1 MKYLIKKELGHFFNN
16 PFGFIILIVFGVFV
30 NFLFVKDLFLIGTVS
45 MRQFFVTVPWVA
57 MIFIPALAMRS
68 LAEEKRLNTIEILRT
83 LPITETQIVLAK
95 FVSLLI
101 ISALGLVLT
110 IGLPVSINILGSS
123 VGSTLYLPEVF
134 IGYVGL
140 VAYFA
145 MGLALSM
152 FYSGMTSN
160 QVVALLLSAVTL
172 FVLNLVGTDFVATVL
187 PKAAQDVLVSLSP
200 INHLDVFVK
209 GVLDMRSIFYFVSTT
224 TIFLFL
230 TIIDLEKRT

>member
-1 MKYLIKKELGHFFNN
+1 MKSLIKKELGHFFNN
-16 PFGFIILIVFGVFV
+16 PFGFIILIVFGVFA

-45 MRQFFVTVPWVA
+45 MRQFYSMVPWTA
-57 MIFIPALAMRS
+57 MIFIPALSMRS
-68 LAEEKRLNTIEILRT
+68 LADEKRLNTIEILRT
-83 LPITETQIVLAK
+83 LPVTETQIIVAK

-101 ISALGLVLT
+101 VSMVGLVLT
-110 IGLPVSINILGSS
+110 LGLPISLNALGSS
-123 VGSTLYLPEVF
+123 VGSILYIPEIL
-134 IGYVGL
+134 IGYIGL

-145 MGLALSM
+145 MGISLSI
-152 FYSGMTSN
+152 FFSGMTSN

-172 FVLNLVGTDFVATVL
+172 FVLNLVGTDFMGTVL
-187 PKAAQDVLVSLSP
+187 PKIAQDVLVTLSP

-209 GVLDMRSIFYFVSTT
+209 GILDIRSIFYFLSTT

>member
-1 MKYLIKKELGHFFNN
+1 MKSLIKKELGHFFNN
-16 PFGFIILIVFGVFV
+16 PFGFIILIVFGVFA

-45 MRQFFVTVPWVA
+45 MRQFFAIIPWIT

-83 LPITETQIVLAK
+83 LPITETQIVIAK

-101 ISALGLVLT
+101 VAAVGLLLT
-110 IGLPVSINILGSS
+110 VGLPISLYMLGSS
-123 VGSTLYLPEVF
+123 VGSTLYLPEIF

-140 VAYFA
+140 LAYFA
-145 MGLALSM
+145 MGLALSI

-172 FVLNLVGTDFVATVL
+172 FVLNLVGTDFVSTVL
-187 PKAAQDVLVSLSP
+187 PKIAQDVLVNLSP

-209 GVLDMRSIFYFVSTT
+209 GVLDVRSIFYFVSTT

-230 TIIDLEKRT
+230 TIVDLEKRT

>member
-1 MKYLIKKELGHFFNN
+1 MKSLIKKELGHFFNN
-16 PFGFIILIVFGVFV
+16 PFGFIILIVFGVFA

-45 MRQFFVTVPWVA
+45 MRQFFAIIPWIT

-83 LPITETQIVLAK
+83 LPITETQIVIAK

-101 ISALGLVLT
+101 VAAVGLLLT
-110 IGLPVSINILGSS
+110 VGLPISLYMLGSS
-123 VGSTLYLPEVF
+123 VGSTLYLPEIF

-140 VAYFA
+140 LAYFA
-145 MGLALSM
+145 MGLALSI

-172 FVLNLVGTDFVATVL
+172 FVLNLVGTDFVGTVL
-187 PKAAQDVLVSLSP
+187 PKIAQDVLVNLSP

-209 GVLDMRSIFYFVSTT
+209 GVLDVRSIFYFVSTT

-230 TIIDLEKRT
+230 TIVDLEKRT

>member
-16 PFGFIILIVFGVFV
+16 PFGFIILIVFGVFA

-45 MRQFFVTVPWVA
+45 MRQFFAIIPWIT

-83 LPITETQIVLAK
+83 LPITETQIVIAK

-101 ISALGLVLT
+101 VSAVGLLLT
-110 IGLPVSINILGSS
+110 VGLPISLYVLGSS
-123 VGSTLYLPEVF
+123 VGSTLYLPEIF
-134 IGYVGL
+134 IGYIGL
-140 VAYFA
+140 LAYFA
-145 MGLALSM
+145 MGLALSI

-172 FVLNLVGTDFVATVL
+172 FVLNLVGTDFVGTVL
-187 PKAAQDVLVSLSP
+187 PKIAQDVLVNLSP

-209 GVLDMRSIFYFVSTT
+209 GVLDVRSIFYFVSTT

-230 TIIDLEKRT
+230 TIVDLEKRT